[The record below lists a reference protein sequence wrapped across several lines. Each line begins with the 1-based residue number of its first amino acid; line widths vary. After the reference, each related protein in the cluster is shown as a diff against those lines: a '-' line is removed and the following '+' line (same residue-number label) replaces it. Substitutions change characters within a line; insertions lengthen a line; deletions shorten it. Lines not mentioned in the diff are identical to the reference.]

1 MGIFIFCAWC
11 LFSYGLGC
19 MSWSAWLVR
28 RLRGLDLREH
38 GSGNLGATNAGR
50 ILGRKWA
57 VAIYLLDFGKG
68 AVAAGIPVLWLSEST
83 APMPLWVA
91 AGLLAIL
98 GHVFPVHLNFR
109 GGKGVATAS
118 GVICFL
124 WWPSLLIAVAA
135 WIVTAAAFR
144 IISAASIMAALSL
157 PISLY
162 LTQDNGGDPWKMGLF
177 VLLAIMVIYLHRTN
191 IARILNGTESRMGK
205 KKA

>member
-1 MGIFIFCAWC
+1 M
-11 LFSYGLGC
+11 
-19 MSWSAWLVR
+19 
-28 RLRGLDLREH
+28 REH

-68 AVAAGIPVLWLSEST
+68 AVAAGGPVFCLSEWT
-83 APMPLWVA
+83 TPMPLWVA

-98 GHVFPVHLNFR
+98 GHVFPAHLNFR

-124 WWPSLLIAVAA
+124 WWPSLLIALAA

-144 IISAASIMAALSL
+144 IISAASIMAAISL

-162 LTQDNGGDPWKMGLF
+162 LTQDERGQSWEMGLF

-191 IARILNGTESRMGK
+191 IERILNGTESRMGK
-205 KKA
+205 KA